1 MTPMA
6 LYIILDWF
14 FILFH
19 SAWTLFN
26 ITGWAFRL
34 TRRVHLLTTG
44 LTAFSWVACG
54 YFYGWGYCL
63 CTDWHWR
70 VREMLG
76 KDNSSYS
83 FIHYAIKG
91 ITGFNP
97 DPQAVDILVL
107 SVFLMTSVL
116 SIFLNIR
123 DFKKRQ

>member
-1 MTPMA
+1 MIHMT

-26 ITGWAFRL
+26 ITGWAFRC
-34 TRRVHLLTTG
+34 TRKIHLVTIG
-44 LTAFSWVACG
+44 LTAFSWFVCG

-83 FIHYAIKG
+83 FIHYAIKE
-91 ITGFNP
+91 ITGLNP
-97 DPQAVDILVL
+97 DPHIIDILVL
-107 SVFLMTSVL
+107 SVFLMTAVS
-116 SIFLNIR
+116 SIFLNMR
-123 DFKKRQ
+123 DFRKSK